1 MPATVEHIL
10 QNVLIS
16 QSISENDGVIILVR
30 PDFSVRVRSE
40 AVRPNSAPARV
51 ELDSRQK
58 EIRVW
63 IDDRSG
69 FSKPNRIVRNALSE
83 ASKRKIVCSVCGEID
98 IDEFVGTEMQA
109 WGANGWRVEGGKA
122 LCPVCGGKS

>member
-16 QSISENDGVIILVR
+16 QSTSESGGVIILVR
-30 PDFSVRVRSE
+30 PDFGVRVRSE
-40 AVRPNSAPARV
+40 AIRPNSSPARV
-51 ELDSRQK
+51 ELDSRRK

-69 FSKPNRIVRNALSE
+69 SSKPNRIVRNALAG
-83 ASKRKIVCSVCGEID
+83 ASKRKIVCSVCGEMD
-98 IDEFVGTEMQA
+98 IDEFVGAEMQA
-109 WGANGWRVEGGKA
+109 WGANGWRVDGGRA
-122 LCPVCGGKS
+122 LCPDCVGKS